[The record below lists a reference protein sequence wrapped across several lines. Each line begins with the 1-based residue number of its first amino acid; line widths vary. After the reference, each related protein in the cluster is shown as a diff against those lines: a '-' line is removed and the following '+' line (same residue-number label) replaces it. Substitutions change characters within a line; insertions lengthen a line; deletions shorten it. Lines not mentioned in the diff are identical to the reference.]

1 MYLAYNMS
9 FSFSSYS
16 SIKHG
21 KQQPD
26 LTEMFTYF
34 TRWLIRMT
42 SLLKNN
48 TIFAK
53 SCVFYE
59 LPIHMNLYEWPT
71 PNPTPKP
78 SKHSLDKSYN
88 ILTRM
93 N

>member
-1 MYLAYNMS
+1 
-9 FSFSSYS
+9 
-16 SIKHG
+16 
-21 KQQPD
+21 
-26 LTEMFTYF
+26 
-34 TRWLIRMT
+34 MT
-42 SLLKNN
+42 SLLKMN

-78 SKHSLDKSYN
+78 SLDKLYN

>member
-1 MYLAYNMS
+1 MY
-9 FSFSSYS
+9 FSFSSCS

-26 LTEMFTYF
+26 LTETFTYF
-34 TRWLIRMT
+34 TRWLIRTT
-42 SLLKNN
+42 SLLKMY

-71 PNPTPKP
+71 PNSTPKP
-78 SKHSLDKSYN
+78 SKPSLDKSYN
-88 ILTRM
+88 ILTRT